1 MAGKAPREAGG
12 ETDGVLDFVTVTV
25 ADLRLA
31 LPLPAVRAVIRL
43 PELVRIPL
51 GPPSLDGLAHW
62 HGDAVPVL
70 DLAGA
75 LGRPG
80 GAAPTRETRV
90 VLVGHRSQMGGQ
102 TGGQTVGLRVDA
114 MAGILRSNP
123 DRIDPVTQEEGGL
136 DPAMLDGLLRDGPA
150 TILKLD
156 ALIDRQFGDPAEM
169 ARTDRG
175 SASAAAGFGPVPA
188 GGPGAVG
195 GSKAGI
201 DRQAL
206 LVFEVAGQEFA
217 LPVDRVREVLP
228 APREVTRMARSKA
241 HLLGVMAVRDRL
253 LPLVGLRALFG
264 LEEAGGHG
272 SSGLAAGRRVI
283 VVRSGSGQAPVG
295 VLVDEVREIL
305 RIDPALIDPVPPL
318 LAREPEF
325 EDLDGIARADGG
337 ADGAAGG
344 GRRLVSVLSAERL
357 FRHGAAIGAEG
368 GAEAGAAEVGGQGD
382 GMEPARPADGP
393 DGTGGAGERFVVFRL
408 AGAEYGLPV
417 SAVREVLRR
426 PDSITPLPNAPDFV
440 AGVLTLRGEVLPLID
455 QRRLLKLPAADSRS
469 GLSATGP
476 AGLERGRVVVVGRDG
491 LLVGLLVD
499 GLSGLLTV
507 PVERIGP
514 APAVSAAQRRLI
526 RRVASLDVAG
536 DVAGDAAGAA
546 RLILLMDA
554 DSLLDMDR
562 LAELPV
568 TPR

>member
-1 MAGKAPREAGG
+1 MAQDVALGVA
-12 ETDGVLDFVTVTV
+12 DGALAFVTVAV
-25 ADLRLA
+25 GDLRLA
-31 LPLPAVRAVIRL
+31 LPLVAVRAVIRL

-51 GPPSLDGLAHW
+51 GPPSLDGLAQW
-62 HGDAVPVL
+62 HGEAVPVL
-70 DLAGA
+70 DLAKA
-75 LGRPG
+75 LGRG
-80 GAAPTRETRV
+80 DGAVATRETRV
-90 VLVGHRSQMGGQ
+90 VLVGHRGQ
-102 TGGQTVGLRVDA
+102 PVGLRVDA
-114 MAGILRSNP
+114 MAGILRSDP

-136 DPAMLDGLLRDGPA
+136 DPAMLDGVVRDGPV

-156 ALIDRQFGDPAEM
+156 ALIDRQFGDRTEAE
-169 ARTDRG
+169 RTDRG
-175 SASAAAGFGPVPA
+175 SGGFGRAAAGEAGTGKAAAGP
-188 GGPGAVG
+188 
-195 GSKAGI
+195 

-228 APREVTRMARSKA
+228 APREVARMARAKA

-264 LEEAGGHG
+264 LEDAGGQG
-272 SSGLAAGRRVI
+272 AGRRVV
-283 VVRSGSGQAPVG
+283 VVRSGAGEAPVG

-305 RIDPALIDPVPPL
+305 RLDPALIDPVPPL

-337 ADGAAGG
+337 
-344 GRRLVSVLSAERL
+344 RRLVSVLSAERL
-357 FRHGAAIGAEG
+357 FRHGAAIGAEAG
-368 GAEAGAAEVGGQGD
+368 GEGN
-382 GMEPARPADGP
+382 GMEPAQPAEGS
-393 DGTGGAGERFVVFRL
+393 GNMERFVVFRL

-455 QRRLLKLPAADSRS
+455 QRRLLNLPAAAAS
-469 GLSATGP
+469 LS

-507 PVERIGP
+507 PAERIGP

-526 RRVASLDVAG
+526 RRVATLDAARDVAG
-536 DVAGDAAGAA
+536 GT

-562 LAELPV
+562 LADLLV
-568 TPR
+568 TPQ

>member
-1 MAGKAPREAGG
+1 MTAVAGETGG

-31 LPLPAVRAVIRL
+31 LPLSAVRAVIRL
-43 PELVRIPL
+43 SELVRIPL

-90 VLVGHRSQMGGQ
+90 VLVGHRGQMGGQ
-102 TGGQTVGLRVDA
+102 MGGQTVGLRVDA
-114 MAGILRSNP
+114 MAGILRSSP

-136 DPAMLDGLLRDGPA
+136 DPVLLDGLLRDGPA

-169 ARTDRG
+169 ERTDRG
-175 SASAAAGFGPVPA
+175 SASATAGFGPVPA
-188 GGPGAVG
+188 GGTGAAG
-195 GSKAGI
+195 GAKGTV

-264 LEEAGGHG
+264 LEAGDGHE
-272 SSGLAAGRRVI
+272 SSGLAAGRRVV
-283 VVRSGSGQAPVG
+283 VVRSGGGQAPVG

-305 RIDPALIDPVPPL
+305 RLDPALIDPVPPL

-337 ADGAAGG
+337 AAGG

-357 FRHGAAIGAEG
+357 FRHGAAIGAE
-368 GAEAGAAEVGGQGD
+368 AGAAEAVGEGD
-382 GMEPARPADGP
+382 GMEPAQPADGSN
-393 DGTGGAGERFVVFRL
+393 GIGGAGERFVVFRL

-455 QRRLLKLPAADSRS
+455 QRRLLNLPAADSKS
-469 GLSATGP
+469 GLSKSGP

-507 PVERIGP
+507 QAERIGP

-526 RRVASLDVAG
+526 RRVATLDVAG

>member
-1 MAGKAPREAGG
+1 MAQDVAGNRAATGEA
-12 ETDGVLDFVTVTV
+12 DGALAFVTVAV
-25 ADLRLA
+25 GELRLA
-31 LPLPAVRAVIRL
+31 LPLSAVRAVIRL

-51 GPPSLDGLAHW
+51 GPPSLDGLAQW
-62 HGDAVPVL
+62 HGEAVPVL
-70 DLAGA
+70 DLARA
-75 LGRPG
+75 LDRPAG
-80 GAAPTRETRV
+80 GAATRETRA
-90 VLVGHRSQMGGQ
+90 VLVGHRGQ
-102 TGGQTVGLRVDA
+102 PVGLRVDA
-114 MAGILRSNP
+114 MAGILRSDP

-156 ALIDRQFGDPAEM
+156 ALIDRQFGDGTEADRPERGTGGFGHVM
-169 ARTDRG
+169 AG
-175 SASAAAGFGPVPA
+175 EAGKAAAGP
-188 GGPGAVG
+188 
-195 GSKAGI
+195 

-228 APREVTRMARSKA
+228 APHEIARMARAKA

-264 LEEAGGHG
+264 LDGEQG
-272 SSGLAAGRRVI
+272 AGRRVV
-283 VVRSGSGQAPVG
+283 VVRSGAGEAPVG

-305 RIDPALIDPVPPL
+305 RLDPALIDPVPPL

-337 ADGAAGG
+337 
-344 GRRLVSVLSAERL
+344 RRLVSVLSAERL
-357 FRHGAAIGAEG
+357 FRHGAAIGAEAG
-368 GAEAGAAEVGGQGD
+368 GEGD
-382 GMEPARPADGP
+382 GMEPAQSAEGS
-393 DGTGGAGERFVVFRL
+393 GNVERFVVFRL

-417 SAVREVLRR
+417 AAVREVLRR
-426 PDSITPLPNAPDFV
+426 PDGITPLPNAPDFV

-455 QRRLLKLPAADSRS
+455 QRRLLNLPAATA
-469 GLSATGP
+469 GLS

-526 RRVASLDVAG
+526 RRVATLESG
-536 DVAGDAAGAA
+536 GA

-554 DSLLDMDR
+554 ESLLDMDR
-562 LAELPV
+562 LADLPV
-568 TPR
+568 IPQ

>member
-1 MAGKAPREAGG
+1 MTAVAGKAKG
-12 ETDGVLDFVTVTV
+12 ETDGEADGVLDFVTVTV

-31 LPLPAVRAVIRL
+31 LPLTAVRAVIRL

-51 GPPSLDGLAHW
+51 GPPSLDGLAQW
-62 HGDAVPVL
+62 HGEAVPVL
-70 DLAGA
+70 DLARA

-80 GAAPTRETRV
+80 GAEPARETRV
-90 VLVGHRSQMGGQ
+90 VLVGHRSQM
-102 TGGQTVGLRVDA
+102 GGQTVGLRVDA

-156 ALIDRQFGDPAEM
+156 ALIDRQFGDPAETE
-169 ARTDRG
+169 RTDRG
-175 SASAAAGFGPVPA
+175 AASTASAAVAGFGPVPA
-188 GGPGAVG
+188 GGARG
-195 GSKAGI
+195 GV
-201 DRQAL
+201 DRKAL

-228 APREVTRMARSKA
+228 APREVTRMARSRA

-264 LEEAGGHG
+264 LEAGERE
-272 SSGLAAGRRVI
+272 AGRRVV
-283 VVRSGSGQAPVG
+283 VVRSGSGQTPVG

-305 RIDPALIDPVPPL
+305 RLDPALIDPVPPL

-325 EDLDGIARADGG
+325 EDLDGIAKADGG
-337 ADGAAGG
+337 AGG

-357 FRHGAAIGAEG
+357 FRHGAAIGAE
-368 GAEAGAAEVGGQGD
+368 AGVAEVEGD
-382 GMEPARPADGP
+382 GMEPARSADGSN
-393 DGTGGAGERFVVFRL
+393 GTGGAGERFVVFRL

-417 SAVREVLRR
+417 STVREVLRR

-455 QRRLLKLPAADSRS
+455 QRRLLNLPAAEAGA
-469 GLSATGP
+469 GLSQSGFSKSGP

-507 PVERIGP
+507 PAERIGP

-526 RRVASLDVAG
+526 RRVATL

-546 RLILLMDA
+546 RLILLMDG

-562 LAELPV
+562 LADLPV

>member
-1 MAGKAPREAGG
+1 MTAVAQDVAQDVA
-12 ETDGVLDFVTVTV
+12 DGALAFVTVAV
-25 ADLRLA
+25 GDLRLA
-31 LPLPAVRAVIRL
+31 LPLVAVRAVIRL

-51 GPPSLDGLAHW
+51 GPPSLDGLAQW
-62 HGDAVPVL
+62 HGEAVPVL
-70 DLAGA
+70 DLAKA
-75 LGRPG
+75 LGRG
-80 GAAPTRETRV
+80 DGAEATREARV
-90 VLVGHRSQMGGQ
+90 VLVGHRGQ
-102 TGGQTVGLRVDA
+102 PVGLRVDA
-114 MAGILRSNP
+114 MAGILRSDP

-136 DPAMLDGLLRDGPA
+136 DPAMLDGILRDGPA

-156 ALIDRQFGDPAEM
+156 VLIDRQFGDRTEAE
-169 ARTDRG
+169 RTDRG
-175 SASAAAGFGPVPA
+175 SGGFGRAAAGEAGTGKAAAGP
-188 GGPGAVG
+188 
-195 GSKAGI
+195 

-228 APREVTRMARSKA
+228 APREVARMARAKA

-264 LEEAGGHG
+264 LEGGQEG
-272 SSGLAAGRRVI
+272 GQGAGRRVV
-283 VVRSGSGQAPVG
+283 VVRSGAGEAPVG

-305 RIDPALIDPVPPL
+305 RLDPALIDPVPPL

-337 ADGAAGG
+337 
-344 GRRLVSVLSAERL
+344 RRLVSVLSAERL
-357 FRHGAAIGAEG
+357 FRHGAAIGAEAG
-368 GAEAGAAEVGGQGD
+368 GEGD
-382 GMEPARPADGP
+382 GMEPAHPAEGS
-393 DGTGGAGERFVVFRL
+393 GNAERFVVFRL

-455 QRRLLKLPAADSRS
+455 QRRLLNLPAAAAS
-469 GLSATGP
+469 LS

-507 PVERIGP
+507 PAERIGP

-526 RRVASLDVAG
+526 RRVATLDAARDVAG
-536 DVAGDAAGAA
+536 GT

-562 LAELPV
+562 LADLLV

>member
-1 MAGKAPREAGG
+1 MTAVAQEVAGDRAATAEA
-12 ETDGVLDFVTVTV
+12 DGALAFVTVAV
-25 ADLRLA
+25 GDLRLA
-31 LPLPAVRAVIRL
+31 LPLAAVRAVIRL

-51 GPPSLDGLAHW
+51 GPPSLDGLAQW
-62 HGDAVPVL
+62 HGEAVPVL
-70 DLAGA
+70 DLARA
-75 LGRPG
+75 LGRPEA
-80 GAAPTRETRV
+80 GAATRETRV
-90 VLVGHRSQMGGQ
+90 VLVGHRGQ
-102 TGGQTVGLRVDA
+102 PVGLRVDA
-114 MAGILRSNP
+114 MAGILRSDP

-136 DPAMLDGLLRDGPA
+136 DPAMLDGLLRDGPV

-156 ALIDRQFGDPAEM
+156 ALIDRQFGDRTEADRPERGAGGFGRAAEGE
-169 ARTDRG
+169 AGTG
-175 SASAAAGFGPVPA
+175 KAAAGP
-188 GGPGAVG
+188 
-195 GSKAGI
+195 

-228 APREVTRMARSKA
+228 APREVARMARAKA

-264 LEEAGGHG
+264 LDGGQG
-272 SSGLAAGRRVI
+272 AGRRVV
-283 VVRSGSGQAPVG
+283 VVRSGAGEAPVG

-305 RIDPALIDPVPPL
+305 RLDPALIDPVPPL

-337 ADGAAGG
+337 
-344 GRRLVSVLSAERL
+344 RRLVSVLSAERL
-357 FRHGAAIGAEG
+357 FRHGAAIGAEAG
-368 GAEAGAAEVGGQGD
+368 GEGD
-382 GMEPARPADGP
+382 GMEPAQPAEGS
-393 DGTGGAGERFVVFRL
+393 GIAERFVVFRL

-455 QRRLLKLPAADSRS
+455 QRRLLNLPAAAASLS
-469 GLSATGP
+469 G
-476 AGLERGRVVVVGRDG
+476 GLERGRVVVVGRDG

-507 PVERIGP
+507 PAERIGP

-526 RRVASLDVAG
+526 RRVATLDAAG
-536 DVAGDAAGAA
+536 DVAGGT

-562 LAELPV
+562 LADLLV
-568 TPR
+568 TPQ

>member
-1 MAGKAPREAGG
+1 MTAVAGGVAGGVALDMAGDRAATAGA
-12 ETDGVLDFVTVTV
+12 DGALAFVTVAV
-25 ADLRLA
+25 GDLRLA
-31 LPLPAVRAVIRL
+31 LPLAAVRAVIRL

-51 GPPSLDGLAHW
+51 GPPSLDGLAQW
-62 HGDAVPVL
+62 HGEAVPVL
-70 DLAGA
+70 DLAWA

-80 GAAPTRETRV
+80 GGAASRETRV
-90 VLVGHRSQMGGQ
+90 VLVWHRGQ
-102 TGGQTVGLRVDA
+102 PVGLRVDA
-114 MAGILRSNP
+114 MAGILRTDP

-136 DPAMLDGLLRDGPA
+136 DPVMLDGLLRDGPA

-156 ALIDRQFGDPAEM
+156 ALIDRQFGDRTEVERAGVEW
-169 ARTDRG
+169 TDRG
-175 SASAAAGFGPVPA
+175 TGGFGRVTAGEAAAGKAAAGP
-188 GGPGAVG
+188 
-195 GSKAGI
+195 

-228 APREVTRMARSKA
+228 APREVARMARAKA

-264 LEEAGGHG
+264 LDGTGGQGAGGQE
-272 SSGLAAGRRVI
+272 AGRRVV
-283 VVRSGSGQAPVG
+283 VVRSGAAWQAPVG

-305 RIDPALIDPVPPL
+305 RLDPVLIDPVPPL

-337 ADGAAGG
+337 
-344 GRRLVSVLSAERL
+344 RRLVSVLSAERL
-357 FRHGAAIGAEG
+357 FRHGAAIGAEAG
-368 GAEAGAAEVGGQGD
+368 GKGD
-382 GMEPARPADGP
+382 GMEPARPAEGS
-393 DGTGGAGERFVVFRL
+393 GNAERFVVFRL

-455 QRRLLKLPAADSRS
+455 QRRLLNLPAA
-469 GLSATGP
+469 SASP
-476 AGLERGRVVVVGRDG
+476 SAGLERGRVVVVGRDG

-507 PVERIGP
+507 PAERIGP

-526 RRVASLDVAG
+526 RRVATLDPAG
-536 DVAGDAAGAA
+536 GS

-562 LAELPV
+562 LADLPV
-568 TPR
+568 IPQ

>member
-1 MAGKAPREAGG
+1 MAGKAPREADG

-31 LPLPAVRAVIRL
+31 LPLSAVRAVIRL

-90 VLVGHRSQMGGQ
+90 VLVGHHGQM
-102 TGGQTVGLRVDA
+102 GGQTVGLRVDA
-114 MAGILRSNP
+114 MAGILRSEP

-156 ALIDRQFGDPAEM
+156 ALIDRQFGDPAETE
-169 ARTDRG
+169 RTDRG
-175 SASAAAGFGPVPA
+175 AASAGFGLVPA
-188 GGPGAVG
+188 GGTGAAG
-195 GSKAGI
+195 GAKGGAKGGI

-264 LEEAGGHG
+264 LEEAGGHEP
-272 SSGLAAGRRVI
+272 SGLAAGRRVV

-337 ADGAAGG
+337 AAGG

-368 GAEAGAAEVGGQGD
+368 GAGAGAEGGAAEAGGQGD

-455 QRRLLKLPAADSRS
+455 QRRLLNLPAADSRS
-469 GLSATGP
+469 GLSGTGP

-526 RRVASLDVAG
+526 RRVASLDAAG
-536 DVAGDAAGAA
+536 DMAEDAAGAV

-562 LAELPV
+562 LADLPV

>member
-1 MAGKAPREAGG
+1 MHEA
-12 ETDGVLDFVTVTV
+12 DAALAFVTVAV
-25 ADLRLA
+25 GDLRLA
-31 LPLPAVRAVIRL
+31 LPLAAVRAVIRL

-51 GPPSLDGLAHW
+51 GPPSLDGLAQW
-62 HGDAVPVL
+62 HGEAVPVL
-70 DLAGA
+70 DLARA
-75 LGRPG
+75 LGRT
-80 GAAPTRETRV
+80 AAVAGDAEATRETRV
-90 VLVGHRSQMGGQ
+90 VLVGHRGQ
-102 TGGQTVGLRVDA
+102 PVGLRVDA
-114 MAGILRSNP
+114 MAGILHSDP

-136 DPAMLDGLLRDGPA
+136 DPAMLDGILRDGPA
-150 TILKLD
+150 TILKLE
-156 ALIDRQFGDPAEM
+156 ALIDRQFGERTEAE
-169 ARTDRG
+169 RTDRG
-175 SASAAAGFGPVPA
+175 TGGFGRAAAGGEGAGKAAAGPV
-188 GGPGAVG
+188 
-195 GSKAGI
+195 
-201 DRQAL
+201 REAL

-228 APREVTRMARSKA
+228 APREVARMARAKA

-264 LEEAGGHG
+264 LDDAVGQET
-272 SSGLAAGRRVI
+272 GRRVV
-283 VVRSGSGQAPVG
+283 VVRSGIGQAPVG

-305 RIDPALIDPVPPL
+305 RLDPAQIDPVPPL

-337 ADGAAGG
+337 ANG

-357 FRHGAAIGAEG
+357 FRHGAAIGAEAG
-368 GAEAGAAEVGGQGD
+368 GEGN
-382 GMEPARPADGP
+382 GMEPAQPAEGS
-393 DGTGGAGERFVVFRL
+393 GNAERFVVFRL

-417 SAVREVLRR
+417 AAVREVLRR

-455 QRRLLKLPAADSRS
+455 QRRLLNLPAAAASVS
-469 GLSATGP
+469 

-507 PVERIGP
+507 PAERIGP

-526 RRVASLDVAG
+526 RRVATLDPAG
-536 DVAGDAAGAA
+536 GT

-562 LAELPV
+562 LADLPV
-568 TPR
+568 VPQ

>member
-1 MAGKAPREAGG
+1 MAQDVA
-12 ETDGVLDFVTVTV
+12 DGALAFVTVTV
-25 ADLRLA
+25 GDLRLA
-31 LPLPAVRAVIRL
+31 LPLAAVRAVIRL

-51 GPPSLDGLAHW
+51 GPPSLDGLAQW
-62 HGDAVPVL
+62 HGEAVPVL

-75 LGRPG
+75 LGRPMAVPA
-80 GAAPTRETRV
+80 GARATRETRV
-90 VLVGHRSQMGGQ
+90 VLVGHHGQ
-102 TGGQTVGLRVDA
+102 PVGLRVDA
-114 MAGILRSNP
+114 MAGILRSDP

-156 ALIDRQFGDPAEM
+156 ALIERQFGD
-169 ARTDRG
+169 RTEGGRADRRTG
-175 SASAAAGFGPVPA
+175 GFGLATA
-188 GGPGAVG
+188 GEAA
-195 GSKAGI
+195 KAGAGA

-228 APREVTRMARSKA
+228 APREVARMARAKA

-264 LEEAGGHG
+264 LDGTGGQ
-272 SSGLAAGRRVI
+272 AAGRRVV
-283 VVRSGSGQAPVG
+283 VVRPGAGQAPVG

-305 RIDPALIDPVPPL
+305 RLDPAQIDPVPPL

-337 ADGAAGG
+337 
-344 GRRLVSVLSAERL
+344 RRLVSVLSAQRL
-357 FRHGAAIGAEG
+357 FRHGAALADKAGV
-368 GAEAGAAEVGGQGD
+368 EAGAKRDGAKGD
-382 GMEPARPADGP
+382 GMEPAMPADG
-393 DGTGGAGERFVVFRL
+393 GEGKIGVGERFVVFRL

-417 SAVREVLRR
+417 AAVREVLRR
-426 PDSITPLPNAPDFV
+426 PDGITPLPNAPDFV

-455 QRRLLKLPAADSRS
+455 QRRLLNLPAADSA
-469 GLSATGP
+469 GKP
-476 AGLERGRVVVVGRDG
+476 AAGIERGRVVVVGRDG

-499 GLSGLLTV
+499 GLSGLVTV
-507 PVERIGP
+507 PAERIGP

-526 RRVASLDVAG
+526 RRVATLDTAG
-536 DVAGDAAGAA
+536 DMAGGA

-554 DSLLDMDR
+554 ESLLDMDR
-562 LAELPV
+562 LADLPV
-568 TPR
+568 IPQ

>member
-1 MAGKAPREAGG
+1 MTAVAGKAPREAGG
-12 ETDGVLDFVTVTV
+12 ETDGALDFVTVTV

-43 PELVRIPL
+43 PDLVRIPL
-51 GPPSLDGLAHW
+51 GPPSLDGLAQW

-70 DLAGA
+70 DLARA
-75 LGRPG
+75 LGRSG
-80 GAAPTRETRV
+80 GAEPTRETRV
-90 VLVGHRSQMGGQ
+90 VLVGHRGQ

-150 TILKLD
+150 TILKLE
-156 ALIDRQFGDPAEM
+156 ALIDSQFGDPAETE
-169 ARTDRG
+169 RTGRG
-175 SASAAAGFGPVPA
+175 TATAGFGSVQA
-188 GGPGAVG
+188 GGTGAAG
-195 GSKAGI
+195 GAKGGI

-264 LEEAGGHG
+264 LEAGEGHEPG
-272 SSGLAAGRRVI
+272 GLAAGRRVV
-283 VVRSGSGQAPVG
+283 VVRSGGGQAPVG

-305 RIDPALIDPVPPL
+305 RLDPALIDPVPPL

-337 ADGAAGG
+337 VDGGARG

-357 FRHGAAIGAEG
+357 FRHGASIDADTSAE
-368 GAEAGAAEVGGQGD
+368 EAVGEGD
-382 GMEPARPADGP
+382 GMEPARPAG
-393 DGTGGAGERFVVFRL
+393 GSNATGGAGERFVVFRL

-417 SAVREVLRR
+417 SVVREVLRR
-426 PDSITPLPNAPDFV
+426 PDSITPLPGAPDFV
-440 AGVLTLRGEVLPLID
+440 AGVLTLRGDVLPLID
-455 QRRLLKLPAADSRS
+455 QRRLLSLPAADAGT
-469 GLSATGP
+469 GLSKSGP
-476 AGLERGRVVVVGRDG
+476 AGIERGRVVVVGRDG

-507 PVERIGP
+507 PAERIGP

-526 RRVASLDVAG
+526 RRVASLDMAG
-536 DVAGDAAGAA
+536 DAAGDAAGAA

>member
-1 MAGKAPREAGG
+1 
-12 ETDGVLDFVTVTV
+12 
-25 ADLRLA
+25 
-31 LPLPAVRAVIRL
+31 
-43 PELVRIPL
+43 
-51 GPPSLDGLAHW
+51 
-62 HGDAVPVL
+62 VPVL
-70 DLAGA
+70 DLAKA

-90 VLVGHRSQMGGQ
+90 VLVGHRGQ

-156 ALIDRQFGDPAEM
+156 ALIDRQFGNPAETE
-169 ARTDRG
+169 RTDRG
-175 SASAAAGFGPVPA
+175 SASATAGVGPVPA
-188 GGPGAVG
+188 GGTGAAG
-195 GSKAGI
+195 GAKGGI

-264 LEEAGGHG
+264 LEAGEGHEPG
-272 SSGLAAGRRVI
+272 GLAAGRRVV

-305 RIDPALIDPVPPL
+305 RLDPALIDPVPPL

-337 ADGAAGG
+337 ADGVAGG

-368 GAEAGAAEVGGQGD
+368 GAEAGTAKADGEGD

-393 DGTGGAGERFVVFRL
+393 DGNTGTGERFVVFRL

-455 QRRLLKLPAADSRS
+455 QRRLLNLPAADSRS
-469 GLSATGP
+469 GLSTSGP

-507 PVERIGP
+507 PAERIGP

-526 RRVASLDVAG
+526 RRVASLDAAG
-536 DVAGDAAGAA
+536 DVAGDAAGAV
-546 RLILLMDA
+546 RLVLLMDA